1 MTTLL
6 RAGAG
11 RADIS
16 PAKGTY
22 LAGYGHPFR
31 TSKSVRDPL
40 SATVL
45 LLDDGVTRLALVTV
59 DALSVHEDVVTR
71 LREVIGERAQVPQA
85 QVMIACSHSHC
96 SPVLS
101 ALEESSEPQ
110 KAHIEMTIAR
120 VSEACQ
126 KAAEN
131 LAPATLHVG
140 RGENTIAVNRRETN
154 AKGETVIG
162 VVKDAPI
169 DPDLLVLQ
177 VRREDKSVTATIVN
191 LACHPTCLSPKHR
204 VATAAWPGQMR
215 SVVEAET
222 DAPVL
227 FMQGATGDLNPDAS
241 WGKAE
246 IEAMVRLGNTV
257 GEATLKVCQALQQ
270 VSGTP
275 LAGDCIDVLLPI
287 RAEQGPKGLPLD
299 HLDGLRKQIP
309 LPRFAVRWLLNRCY
323 PWQTRQTT
331 TPDGQAVVP
340 METQVFRLGE
350 VALIGWAAEVFHG
363 LAVEMKESSPATIT
377 LFAGYSNG
385 MIGYLPTAEEHAR
398 GGYEVDVSPYFYRLE
413 GRLDPS
419 AGERA
424 SEQSRELL
432 GRLFSRP

>member
-1 MTTLL
+1 MITVL

-11 RADIS
+11 RANIS

-31 TSKSVRDPL
+31 TSKAVRDPL
-40 SATVL
+40 SVTVL
-45 LLDDGVTRLALVTV
+45 MLDDGATQLALVTL
-59 DALSVHEDVVTR
+59 DALSVHEDIVVR
-71 LREVIGERAQVPQA
+71 LREVVHHATKVPIA
-85 QVMIACSHSHC
+85 HVMIACSHSHC

-101 ALEESSEPQ
+101 SLEDSSKRQ
-110 KAHIEMTIAR
+110 RDHIEMTITRLGEAAR
-120 VSEACQ
+120 D
-126 KAAEN
+126 AAAHM
-131 LAPATLHVG
+131 APVTLQVG

-162 VVKDAPI
+162 VVPDGTI

-177 VRREDKSVTATIVN
+177 LRDSDGGVKATVVN

-215 SVVEAET
+215 AVVEAET
-222 DAPVL
+222 KAPVL

-257 GEATLKVCQALQQ
+257 GEATLSVLERMDD
-270 VSGTP
+270 VTGVP
-275 LAGDCIDVLLPI
+275 LAAARVEVPI
-287 RAEQGPKGLPLD
+287 PIATERGPKGEPLD
-299 HLDGLRKQIP
+299 HLDGLRKKIP
-309 LPRFAVRWLLNRCY
+309 LPRFAIRWLLNRCY
-323 PWQTRQTT
+323 PWQSRQTM
-331 TPDGQAVVP
+331 TPDGTSAVP
-340 METQVFRLGE
+340 MEAQVLRLGE

-363 LAVEMKESSPATIT
+363 LAVAMKAQSPATVT

-398 GGYEVDVSPYFYRLE
+398 GGYEVDVSPYFYRL
-413 GRLDPS
+413 GGPLDPS

-424 SEQSRELL
+424 SKQSHELL
-432 GRLFSRP
+432 ARLFS